1 MSESSAD
8 ALEEIRIMTEGLSKD
23 KSLSETLGNV
33 TGQDTSVE
41 NEGTIGGNMDLKI

>member
-1 MSESSAD
+1 MSTVINQDYSAYY
-8 ALEEIRIMTEGLSKD
+8 K
-23 KSLSETLGNV
+23 V